1 MAGPYQPSVA
11 ARDVLGGP
19 IAEPQQRNPFLAP
32 MHGPRSSR
40 RAASS
45 PAPMPSPSPS
55 RRPRTCRSRRTPTG
69 RCRSGLAHDEAVINQ
84 QLTPLGRL
92 AAGPPHR
99 QSGPP
104 RGSPRRPAGQGA
116 KGLTRRIDAAVATV
130 MAVHRAVELA
140 GAREPSIYIRS
151 HYDPGER
158 LPGVVAWAML
168 RWELGPRVDGCLR
181 AQGRCPP
188 IDLRRNVTSMAS
200 ITCQAGE
207 RPRPW

>member
-1 MAGPYQPSVA
+1 MAGPYQRSVA

-19 IAEPQQRNPFLAP
+19 IVEPQQRNPFLAP
-32 MHGPRSSR
+32 MHGSRSSR
-40 RAASS
+40 RAAHPRCRCHSHRRAEGQG
-45 PAPMPSPSPS
+45 PAGAGE
-55 RRPRTCRSRRTPTG
+55 RPRTLSIGPGARRSRHQ
-69 RCRSGLAHDEAVINQ
+69 LAADR
-84 QLTPLGRL
+84 LGRL

-116 KGLTRRIDAAVATV
+116 KGLTRRIDAAVAAV

-207 RPRPW
+207 RSRPW

>member
-1 MAGPYQPSVA
+1 MDPGA
-11 ARDVLGGP
+11 A
-19 IAEPQQRNPFLAP
+19 AAP
-32 MHGPRSSR
+32 LHRRCRCHRHR
-40 RAASS
+40 RAEGQG
-45 PAPMPSPSPS
+45 PAGAGE
-55 RRPRTCRSRRTPTG
+55 RPPDAVDQPGARRSRHQPT
-69 RCRSGLAHDEAVINQ
+69 AD
-84 QLTPLGRL
+84 PLGRL

-116 KGLTRRIDAAVATV
+116 KELTRRIDAAVAAV
-130 MAVHRAVELA
+130 MAVHRAAELA
-140 GAREPSIYIRS
+140 GAREPSIYIRA